1 MIGVIDYGAG
11 NIASVRNALSYI
23 GQASTLITTPDSIR
37 LADAIV
43 FPGQGSFGSMVDNL
57 EGKALYRPLREELE
71 AGKPFLGICLGLQLL
86 FDGSDESPGY
96 EGYGLMKGT
105 CTKFTEGKV
114 PQIGWN
120 KIEPE
125 TPTFPEGWAYYVNSY
140 RIESSDCAIA
150 TSDYH
155 GRFVAAVQNGA
166 LTAFQFHP
174 EKSGPYGLSLLRW
187 WISCW
192 QNE

>member
-1 MIGVIDYGAG
+1 MIGIIDYGAG

-23 GQASTLITTPDSIR
+23 SQASTLITTPDSIR
-37 LADAIV
+37 QADAIV

-57 EGKALYRPLREELE
+57 EGKSLYRPLREELE

-96 EGYGLMKGT
+96 EGYGLMRGT
-105 CTKFTEGKV
+105 CTKFTAGKV

-125 TPTFPEGWAYYVNSY
+125 LPSFPEGWAYYVNSY

>member
-1 MIGVIDYGAG
+1 MIGIVDYGAG
-11 NIASVRNALSYI
+11 NIASVRNAFAYI
-23 GQASTLITTPDSIR
+23 GQETKLVTEPQALRSV
-37 LADAIV
+37 DAVV

-57 EGKALYRPLREELE
+57 EGKSLYRPLKKELE

-86 FDGSDESPGY
+86 FEGSDESPGY
-96 EGYGLMKGT
+96 EGYGLMEGT

-120 KIEPE
+120 RIEPSIDI
-125 TPTFPEGWAYYVNSY
+125 FPEGWAYYVNSY
-140 RIESSDCAIA
+140 RIEASERAIA

-155 GRFVAAVQNGA
+155 GRFVAAVQDDTI
-166 LTAFQFHP
+166 TAFQFHP

-187 WISCW
+187 WLSCW